1 MANAVP
7 FPDQNPSNLNLE
19 EQYDGGPR
27 YVACPREPFIPIEDS
42 QATTSYDP
50 YTVPTQSTSMES
62 ASIMMPS
69 LLIQRLNRVENG
81 SSESDLTDSPSSG
94 LIIQELAPFQQST
107 AKPQIEREEI
117 RRNLGTSQPNAR
129 NQDPIPPVDTQKD
142 MFEDEDT
149 YQESYQPGGISQQGM
164 LHMNDGRH
172 NTNPAD
178 GGFRSTNPA
187 CGGIRSTNP
196 ADGGFRSTN
205 PAGGGIRSTNPADG
219 GFRSTNPAGGGIR
232 STNPADGGFR
242 STNPAGEGIRST
254 NPADGGFRSTNP
266 PVEQFRC
273 TNPADGGIRST
284 NPANGGIRSTIPV
297 DGRNM
302 GAIVPDGRNNENF
315 QSVTQLP
322 PSYQVALQ
330 GNRGLPAAGSQGY
343 RSQPVGSQGN
353 PRNMPSSQAS
363 LWPTDGNIFIQNQCL
378 KTYKSHLFGS
388 FPELCKNVSRVLKGP
403 CKGNK
408 YKSGRDVGRSTKR
421 LRLFIGRK

>member
-178 GGFRSTNPA
+178 GGFRSTNP
-187 CGGIRSTNP
+187 T
-196 ADGGFRSTN
+196 
-205 PAGGGIRSTNPADG
+205 
-219 GFRSTNPAGGGIR
+219 GGGIR

-388 FPELCKNVSRVLKGP
+388 FPEL
-403 CKGNK
+403 
-408 YKSGRDVGRSTKR
+408 
-421 LRLFIGRK
+421 

>member
-205 PAGGGIRSTNPADG
+205 PAG
-219 GFRSTNPAGGGIR
+219 
-232 STNPADGGFR
+232 
-242 STNPAGEGIRST
+242 EGIRST

-302 GAIVPDGRNNENF
+302 GAIVPDGRNNDF

>member
-205 PAGGGIRSTNPADG
+205 PAG
-219 GFRSTNPAGGGIR
+219 
-232 STNPADGGFR
+232 
-242 STNPAGEGIRST
+242 EGIRST

>member
-178 GGFRSTNPA
+178 GGFRSTNP
-187 CGGIRSTNP
+187 T
-196 ADGGFRSTN
+196 
-205 PAGGGIRSTNPADG
+205 
-219 GFRSTNPAGGGIR
+219 GGGIR

>member
-219 GFRSTNPAGGGIR
+219 GFRSTNP
-232 STNPADGGFR
+232 
-242 STNPAGEGIRST
+242 
-254 NPADGGFRSTNP
+254 

-378 KTYKSHLFGS
+378 KTYKFYLIGS
-388 FPELCKNVSRVLKGP
+388 FPELCKNVSRVHNFP
-403 CKGNK
+403 CKENK
-408 YKSGRDVGRSTKR
+408 YKSGRDIGKSTK
-421 LRLFIGRK
+421 LLCLFIDTE